1 MLYTM
6 DLVKNENIT
15 ELVYCGFG
23 RRFAATLTDTAI
35 IIMLFG
41 IIFGIIAIAPETL
54 IKFSYLY
61 HTGYYSFYALIPYFW
76 FCFYSDLQSTLG
88 MYIFKIKAVAKG
100 RNKISLFQA
109 LLRSLVVF
117 VGIGTILG
125 ALFTGLFEVDFLLIA
140 PLVIINFIFILPMVG
155 TQEKTALHD
164 LISKTRVVI
173 R

>member
-1 MLYTM
+1 M
-6 DLVKNENIT
+6 KNIT

-23 RRFAATLTDTAI
+23 RRFAATLTDIAI

-41 IIFGIIAIAPETL
+41 IIIIASETL

-61 HTGYYSFYALIPYFW
+61 HIGYYSFYALIAYFW

-140 PLVIINFIFILPMVG
+140 PLVIINFIFILPMVC

>member
-1 MLYTM
+1 
-6 DLVKNENIT
+6 
-15 ELVYCGFG
+15 
-23 RRFAATLTDTAI
+23 
-35 IIMLFG
+35 
-41 IIFGIIAIAPETL
+41 
-54 IKFSYLY
+54 
-61 HTGYYSFYALIPYFW
+61 
-76 FCFYSDLQSTLG
+76 

-125 ALFTGLFEVDFLLIA
+125 VLFTGLFEVDFLLIA
-140 PLVIINFIFILPMVG
+140 PLVIINFIFILPMVC